1 MPRLEALLA
10 LCLATL
16 FTPFAFEQTQ
26 GMNPARPGTLN
37 YVEGQVALGSKAVT
51 PHAIGSAAMAKDQ
64 TLSTADGHAEVLLT
78 PGVFLRLD
86 HDTTV
91 KMISPDLVHTEVAVL
106 NGKALLEVD
115 YLFKENDLRIDEGAS
130 QTKIIDRGL
139 YEFAGGPTPDLRVF
153 DGKAAVSPAQDAKW
167 ITVHGGHELA
177 LTATP
182 GKPHG
187 FNKDAAEDDLYKW
200 SDLRADYLGQA
211 NAGLLQAEYAGAP
224 GVYPGWAW
232 DDAFYGYT
240 WLPYDG
246 FLYSPFGFGF
256 YSPAFFYGGGF
267 RYGGGF
273 GYYGA
278 FRGGHYGG
286 FRGGY
291 GGFHGA
297 AIGGGFHGG
306 GGRR

>member
-1 MPRLEALLA
+1 MPRSNALLA
-10 LCLATL
+10 LSLATL
-16 FTPFAFEQTQ
+16 FTPLAFGQQ
-26 GMNPARPGTLN
+26 SMNPARPGTLN
-37 YVEGQVALGSKAVT
+37 YVEGHVALGSHAVT
-51 PHAIGSAAMAKDQ
+51 PRAIGYAALAKDQ
-64 TLSTADGHAEVLLT
+64 TLSTADGRAEVLLT

-91 KMISPDLVHTEVAVL
+91 KMVSPDLVHTEVAVL
-106 NGKALLEVD
+106 SGKADLEVD
-115 YLFKENDLRIDEGAS
+115 YLYKENDLRVDEGAA
-130 QTKIIDRGL
+130 QTKIIDTGL
-139 YEFAGGPTPDLRVF
+139 YEFAASPATQLRVF
-153 DGKAAVSPAQDAKW
+153 DGKAAVSPAQNAKW

-177 LTATP
+177 LTTTP

-211 NAGLLQAEYAGAP
+211 NEGLLQAEYAGAP
-224 GVYPGWAW
+224 GIYPGWAW
-232 DDAFYGYT
+232 DDVAYGYT

-267 RYGGGF
+267 
-273 GYYGA
+273 GY
-278 FRGGHYGG
+278 YGG

-291 GGFHGA
+291 GGFRGGFGGFRGA
-297 AIGGGFHGG
+297 AVGGGFHGG
-306 GGRR
+306 GGHR